1 MNTKHNKRF
10 TPEYNSWFIMKQR
23 CYNQKAH
30 GYKYY
35 GGKGIKVCDEWMDDF
50 GVFYEDMGPKP
61 SEDHGLARKNTDDDF
76 SPENCHWGL
85 NKKPNKLFVERDGE
99 KLSLK
104 DWSEKLGIPYQT
116 LRHRYHKLGPVEEI
130 LHA

>member
-23 CYNQKAH
+23 CYNPKAY

-35 GGKGIKVCDEWMDDF
+35 GGKGIKVCDEWLDDF
-50 GVFYEDMGPKP
+50 GTFYQNMGPKP
-61 SEDHGLARKNTDDDF
+61 SDKCGLSRKDPEEDFN
-76 SPENCHWGL
+76 PENCIWIERR
-85 NKKPNKLFVERDGE
+85 KPNKLFVEKDGE
-99 KLSLK
+99 NLSLK
-104 DWSEKLGIPYQT
+104 DWSIKLGVPYQT
-116 LRHRYHKLGPVEEI
+116 LRHRYHKFGSTEEI